1 MIINLNENIIKKLT
15 KTEYEIVKFINN
27 NQKILQ
33 DLSIVDIAFETFSSP
48 ATVSRAIRKC
58 GINGFNELR
67 YKLTSKNEN
76 NNVHNI
82 GEIINKSLIEARSS
96 IENISLTNVL
106 KIIENIK
113 KSSRIY
119 VLSRGLTEYVADEF
133 TLKLQLLNCNVVSL
147 KDPNIMKIKTKGM
160 KKNEMAF
167 IFSLNG
173 ETEELVKSAK
183 NAQES
188 GACVV
193 TCCCNNIASILQYTD
208 LSLIAYKHSHIA
220 IKEFDYQFLR
230 SISRRFSIFFF
241 RKKPWMSSRCSLTFL
256 LPNS

>member
-96 IENISLTNVL
+96 
-106 KIIENIK
+106 IENIK

-220 IKEFDYQFLR
+220 IKEFEVSSRLPLYI
-230 SISRRFSIFFF
+230 ISRVIIDYMVLESENNYIN
-241 RKKPWMSSRCSLTFL
+241 KK
-256 LPNS
+256 

>member
-147 KDPNIMKIKTKGM
+147 KDPNIR
-160 KKNEMAF
+160 
-167 IFSLNG
+167 S
-173 ETEELVKSAK
+173 EERRV
-183 NAQES
+183 
-188 GACVV
+188 G
-193 TCCCNNIASILQYTD
+193 
-208 LSLIAYKHSHIA
+208 
-220 IKEFDYQFLR
+220 KECR
-230 SISRRFSIFFF
+230 SRWS
-241 RKKPWMSSRCSLTFL
+241 PYH
-256 LPNS
+256 

>member
-1 MIINLNENIIKKLT
+1 M
-15 KTEYEIVKFINN
+15 
-27 NQKILQ
+27 
-33 DLSIVDIAFETFSSP
+33 
-48 ATVSRAIRKC
+48 
-58 GINGFNELR
+58 
-67 YKLTSKNEN
+67 
-76 NNVHNI
+76 
-82 GEIINKSLIEARSS
+82 
-96 IENISLTNVL
+96 L

-220 IKEFDYQFLR
+220 IKEFEVSSRLPLYI
-230 SISRRFSIFFF
+230 ISRVIIDYMVSESENNYIN
-241 RKKPWMSSRCSLTFL
+241 KK
-256 LPNS
+256 

>member
-183 NAQES
+183 NAKER

-193 TCCCNNIASILQYTD
+193 TGCCNNIASILQYTD

-220 IKEFDYQFLR
+220 IKEFEVSSRLPLYI
-230 SISRRFSIFFF
+230 ISRVIIDYMVLESE
-241 RKKPWMSSRCSLTFL
+241 
-256 LPNS
+256 NN

>member
-106 KIIENIK
+106 KIILN
-113 KSSRIY
+113 
-119 VLSRGLTEYVADEF
+119 
-133 TLKLQLLNCNVVSL
+133 LL
-147 KDPNIMKIKTKGM
+147 
-160 KKNEMAF
+160 
-167 IFSLNG
+167 
-173 ETEELVKSAK
+173 
-183 NAQES
+183 
-188 GACVV
+188 
-193 TCCCNNIASILQYTD
+193 IL
-208 LSLIAYKHSHIA
+208 
-220 IKEFDYQFLR
+220 FL
-230 SISRRFSIFFF
+230 
-241 RKKPWMSSRCSLTFL
+241 
-256 LPNS
+256 

>member
-147 KDPNIMKIKTKGM
+147 KDPNIMKIKT
-160 KKNEMAF
+160 N
-167 IFSLNG
+167 
-173 ETEELVKSAK
+173 
-183 NAQES
+183 
-188 GACVV
+188 
-193 TCCCNNIASILQYTD
+193 TD

-220 IKEFDYQFLR
+220 IKEFEVSSRLPLYI
-230 SISRRFSIFFF
+230 ISRVIIDYMVSESENNYIN
-241 RKKPWMSSRCSLTFL
+241 K
-256 LPNS
+256 

>member
-1 MIINLNENIIKKLT
+1 MIINLIENIIKKLT

-220 IKEFDYQFLR
+220 IKEFEVSSRLPLYI
-230 SISRRFSIFFF
+230 ISRVIIDYMVLESENNYIN
-241 RKKPWMSSRCSLTFL
+241 KK
-256 LPNS
+256 